1 MRKVQMHPRL
11 TFNLLGERLQQLQ
24 PHLQRQTHSF
34 KPPPPQSFTPTSTCI
49 RFPYVVAV
57 VVPELQTEVLLLQ
70 QLQVTTDFVEEVSP

>member
-1 MRKVQMHPRL
+1 MHPGL
-11 TFNLLGERLQQLQ
+11 
-24 PHLQRQTHSF
+24 HLICLASGFSSSNHTCSDKHSF
-34 KPPPPQSFTPTSTCI
+34 KAPPQSFNPTSTCI